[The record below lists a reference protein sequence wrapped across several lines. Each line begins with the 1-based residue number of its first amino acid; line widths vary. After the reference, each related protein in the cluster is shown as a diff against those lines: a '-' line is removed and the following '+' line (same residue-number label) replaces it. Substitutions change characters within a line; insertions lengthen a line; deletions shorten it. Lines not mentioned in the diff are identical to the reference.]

1 MVASF
6 ERRLLVTLRKF
17 KDLGVV
23 QSDIKDV
30 KSIETASP
38 REINAAEG
46 RQELPAPQTKELE
59 S

>member
-1 MVASF
+1 
-6 ERRLLVTLRKF
+6 LRKF

-23 QSDIKDV
+23 QTDIKDV

-38 REINAAEG
+38 RAVNAPESPS
-46 RQELPAPQTKELE
+46 ELPSPFSGELE